1 MTDSATTD
9 VLNQVAD
16 WPVKNVAA
24 AAITFGGGDGAGGD
38 ADVVTHGDMEHVFQ
52 LASVSKLVTAY
63 AALMAV

>member
-24 AAITFGGGDGAGGD
+24 AAITLGGHEDTNGA
-38 ADVVTHGDMEHVFQ
+38 
-52 LASVSKLVTAY
+52 
-63 AALMAV
+63 